1 MKLTL
6 RLSMQIEREIECS
19 KVAELKAKELKLKAG
34 GTSGRKLKAVVHI
47 ERERLKLAC
56 KATMG
61 RWKHKWKWKIE
72 AHS

>member
-47 ERERLKLAC
+47 ERE
-56 KATMG
+56 
-61 RWKHKWKWKIE
+61 
-72 AHS
+72 